1 MFKEWRSWKSLP
13 NSPLPRA
20 PSLLFPSPAPPY
32 KMRGLKSSR
41 WPHLLTYAYHSPCRQ
56 LPLGPPSG
64 LGMFHANGTIHAWG
78 LGKKLSR
85 LGPFGWG
92 SLEFQ

>member
-1 MFKEWRSWKSLP
+1 MFTEWRSWKSLP
-13 NSPLPRA
+13 NSPQPKA
-20 PSLLFPSPAPPY
+20 PTLLFPSPAPPH
-32 KMRGLKSSR
+32 KMRSLKSSR
-41 WPHLLTYAYHSPCRQ
+41 WPHLLIYAYQIPCRQ

-64 LGMFHANGTIHAWG
+64 LGMFPATTHAWG